1 MNAAAVEFGSKPAV
15 SASWRLCVAPMMDW
29 TDRHCRYFHR
39 LLAPSA
45 RLYTEMV
52 TTGAIIHGDRECLL
66 GFDPAEHPVALQLGG
81 SEPDDLAE
89 AARIGAAF
97 GYDEINLNCGCP
109 SDRVQKGRFG
119 ACLMNEPAR
128 VRDCLAAIGEAVSV
142 PVTVK
147 TRIGVDHNDSEAFL
161 HRFVETVAASGVDA
175 FIIHARKA
183 WLSGLSPKQNREV
196 PPLDH
201 ARVRRLAQRFPG
213 LRFVMNGGIEQADQ
227 ALAELEHVDGVM
239 LGRAAYQNPW
249 VLAELEQQLSGDG
262 GAGVHTRAE
271 AVAAMVD
278 YAFEQRERGVRLASI
293 GRHMLGLFH
302 GQPGARAWR
311 RHLSQHMH
319 LAGAA
324 PELLHAAL
332 ARLPRHSLREAPDE
346 PLSSIT
352 KSRRAVDI
360 SGQTI

>member
-1 MNAAAVEFGSKPAV
+1 
-15 SASWRLCVAPMMDW
+15 MMDW

-52 TTGAIIHGDRECLL
+52 TAAAVIHGERERLL

-81 SEPDDLAE
+81 SEPAELAT
-89 AARIGAAF
+89 AARIGAEF

-119 ACLMNEPAR
+119 ACLMSEPER
-128 VRDCLAAIGEAVSV
+128 VRDCLAAMAEAVAV

-147 TRIGVDHNDSEAFL
+147 TRIGVDDNDSEAFL
-161 HRFVETVAASGVDA
+161 HRFVEVVAQGGVRT

-196 PPLDH
+196 PPLNH
-201 ARVRRLAQRFPG
+201 ARVRRLAGRFPG
-213 LRFVMNGGIEQADQ
+213 LRFVMNGGIEQSGQ
-227 ALAELEHVDGVM
+227 AVAELAHVDGVM

-249 VLAELEQQLSGDG
+249 VLAELEQHLGVG
-262 GAGVHTRAE
+262 GVATRAE
-271 AVAAMVD
+271 AVTAMIE
-278 YAFEQRERGVRLASI
+278 YASGQLDRGVRVASI

-311 RHLSQHMH
+311 RFLSQRMH
-319 LAGAA
+319 LDGAGAELLGEALALVCA
-324 PELLHAAL
+324 PEERSPGSQAAHPAQNRKMLL
-332 ARLPRHSLREAPDE
+332 
-346 PLSSIT
+346 T
-352 KSRRAVDI
+352 
-360 SGQTI
+360 

>member
-1 MNAAAVEFGSKPAV
+1 MNPAASESQSKPAA

-52 TTGAIIHGDRECLL
+52 TTGAVIHGDRERLL
-66 GFDPAEHPVALQLGG
+66 DFDPAEHPVALQLGG
-81 SEPDDLAE
+81 SEPGELAE
-89 AARIGAAF
+89 AARIGADF

-128 VRDCLAAIGEAVSV
+128 VRDCLIAIGEAVSV

-147 TRIGVDHNDSEAFL
+147 TRIGVDDNDSEAFL
-161 HRFVETVAASGVDA
+161 HEFVETVAESGVDT

-213 LRFVMNGGIEQADQ
+213 LRFVMNGGIEQIDQ
-227 ALAELEHVDGVM
+227 ALAELEHVEGVM

-249 VLAELEQQLSGDG
+249 VLAELERALNGGRSSG
-262 GAGVHTRAE
+262 GVATRAG
-271 AVAAMVD
+271 AVRAMAD
-278 YAFEQRERGVRLASI
+278 YAAVQCERGVRLGSI

-302 GQPGARAWR
+302 GQPGARVWR

-319 LAGAA
+319 RTDST
-324 PELLHAAL
+324 AAL
-332 ARLPRHSLREAPDE
+332 LREALERMAPGPPE
-346 PLSSIT
+346 PGRPGAQRSAQNHNMLLT
-352 KSRRAVDI
+352 
-360 SGQTI
+360 